1 MIGKDCIETTAA
13 QVTAELLRLCF
24 RPDERV
30 SIITEPVEASP
41 GSSPNL
47 RTAGLSLLVLLGDRL
62 HGAAFVQECRQCG
75 CDAWIILIR
84 LEGTIE
90 DITFTGQNPANFA
103 HPLA

>member
-47 RTAGLSLLVLLGDRL
+47 RTAGVSRT
-62 HGAAFVQECRQCG
+62 
-75 CDAWIILIR
+75 
-84 LEGTIE
+84 GTSS
-90 DITFTGQNPANFA
+90 G
-103 HPLA
+103 HMKRRSR